1 MGKKAAKTP
10 IPTAPDPTKTA
21 AEQYRYNRQAAADQ
35 INMNSM
41 DRYGP
46 FGYSK
51 FNRAPLEGA
60 TTQNVPGATLYGSSV
75 PGTGR
80 ASGVDYA
87 GATAGGNPAYHGLLP
102 NGAAG
107 PEAFG
112 TPTSIEQ
119 GFDPRLQGGF
129 DNVMERFGA
138 QTAGIPEGFDF
149 SGAGLTAQG
158 IFDKTMQAYNAGMM
172 PGRIQQQA
180 DLQRRMA
187 ERGLGYGSEISNN
200 EYGNQWDAFNRQDL
214 NAAATAANAMPGHL
228 SSLTGTMIQQG
239 MAPGQLAGQSIGLMG
254 SGLGLLPN
262 AQQASGS
269 VGSPD
274 FAGMT
279 QNNFTNQMAAYKA
292 EADRVAADNAGK
304 AAIWKTLLGATG
316 TALGGPLGGAVATG
330 FGNMF
335 NGAGGGMDAN
345 GS

>member
-60 TTQNVPGATLYGSSV
+60 TTQNSVPGATLYGSSV
-75 PGTGR
+75 PGTGL
-80 ASGVDYA
+80 ATDVDYA

-107 PEAFG
+107 PAAFG

-129 DNVMERFGA
+129 DNVMERFGQ

-149 SGAGLTAQG
+149 SGAGLTTQG

-214 NAAATAANAMPGHL
+214 NAAAIAANAMPGHL

-239 MAPGQLAGQSIGLMG
+239 MAPGNLARQGIDTMQA
-254 SGLGLLPN
+254 GLGLLPN
-262 AQQASGS
+262 ANQALGNI
-269 VGSPD
+269 GSPD

-279 QNNFTNQMAAYKA
+279 QNNFNNQMAAYKA
-292 EADRVAADNAGK
+292 EQDRVNADNAGK
-304 AAIWKTLLGATG
+304 AAIWKTLLGAGG
-316 TALGGPLGGAVATG
+316 TILGGQIGGAMATG

-335 NGAGGGMDAN
+335 NGPPGD
-345 GS
+345 GSGN

>member
-1 MGKKAAKTP
+1 
-10 IPTAPDPTKTA
+10 
-21 AEQYRYNRQAAADQ
+21 
-35 INMNSM
+35 M

-51 FNRAPLEGA
+51 FNRARSADPFAGA
-60 TTQNVPGATLYGSSV
+60 TAANSVHGATLSGSSV
-75 PGTGR
+75 PGAGLATD
-80 ASGVDYA
+80 VDYA
-87 GATAGGNPAYHGLLP
+87 SATAGGNPAYHGLLP
-102 NGAAG
+102 NGSAG

-119 GFDPRLQGGF
+119 GFAPGLQGGF

-138 QTAGIPEGFDF
+138 QTAGIPDKIDFD
-149 SGAGLTAQG
+149 GLGLTTQG

-304 AAIWKTLLGATG
+304 AAIWKTLLGAGG
-316 TALGGPLGGAVATG
+316 TILGGPIGGAMATG

-335 NGAGGGMDAN
+335 NGAGGGMDGN
-345 GS
+345 GN

>member
-10 IPTAPDPTKTA
+10 IPQAPDPA
-21 AEQYRYNRQAAADQ
+21 QQYKYNRQAAADQ

-75 PGTGR
+75 PGTGL
-80 ASGVDYA
+80 ATDVDYA
-87 GATAGGNPAYHGLLP
+87 GATSGGNPAMHGLLP

-107 PEAFG
+107 PAAFG

-138 QTAGIPEGFDF
+138 QTAGIPDGFDF
-149 SGAGLTAQG
+149 SGAGLTSQG

-214 NAAATAANAMPGHL
+214 NAAAIAANAMPGHL

-239 MAPGQLAGQSIGLMG
+239 MAPGNLARQGIDTMQA
-254 SGLGLLPN
+254 GLGLLPN
-262 AQQASGS
+262 ANQALGNI
-269 VGSPD
+269 GSPD

-279 QNNFTNQMAAYKA
+279 QNNFNNQMAAYKA
-292 EADRVAADNAGK
+292 EQDRVNADNAGK
-304 AAIWKTLLGATG
+304 AAIWKTLLGAGG
-316 TALGGPLGGAVATG
+316 TILGGPIGGAMATG
-330 FGNMF
+330 FWNMF
-335 NGAGGGMDAN
+335 NGPPGD
-345 GS
+345 GSGN

>member
-1 MGKKAAKTP
+1 
-10 IPTAPDPTKTA
+10 
-21 AEQYRYNRQAAADQ
+21 
-35 INMNSM
+35 M

-60 TTQNVPGATLYGSSV
+60 TTQNSVPGASWSGSSV
-75 PGTGR
+75 PGTGL
-80 ASGVDYA
+80 ATDVDYA
-87 GATAGGNPAYHGLLP
+87 GATAGGNPAMHGLLP

-107 PEAFG
+107 PAAFG
-112 TPTSIEQ
+112 TPTSLEQ

-304 AAIWKTLLGATG
+304 AAIWKTLLGAGG
-316 TALGGPLGGAVATG
+316 TILGGPLGGAMATG

-335 NGAGGGMDAN
+335 NGAGGGMDGN
-345 GS
+345 GN

>member
-1 MGKKAAKTP
+1 MGKKAPSTP
-10 IPTAPDPTKTA
+10 IPKAPDP
-21 AEQYRYNRQAAADQ
+21 AEQYTYNKKAAADQ

-51 FNRAPLEGA
+51 FNWGGA
-60 TTQNVPGATLYGSSV
+60 TAQNAVPGATWQNSQV
-75 PGTGR
+75 PGTGL
-80 ASGVDYA
+80 ATGVDYDA
-87 GATAGGNPAYHGLLP
+87 ATAGGNPAYHGLLP
-102 NGAAG
+102 NGSAG
-107 PEAFG
+107 PAAFG

-119 GFDPRLQGGF
+119 GFDPKLQAGF
-129 DNVMERFGA
+129 DNVMDRFGA

-239 MAPGQLAGQSIGLMG
+239 MAPGQLAAQGIGLMQG
-254 SGLGLLPN
+254 GLGLLPG
-262 AQQASGS
+262 AQQASANIGA
-269 VGSPD
+269 PNLND
-274 FAGMT
+274 TFKA
-279 QNNFTNQMAAYKA
+279 QMEAYNA
-292 EADRVAADNAGK
+292 EAKRVAEENAGK
-304 AAIWKTLLGATG
+304 SAIWKTLLGAGG
-316 TALGGPLGGAVATG
+316 TILGGPIGGAMASG

-335 NGAGGGMDAN
+335 NGPTGDGN
-345 GS
+345 GN